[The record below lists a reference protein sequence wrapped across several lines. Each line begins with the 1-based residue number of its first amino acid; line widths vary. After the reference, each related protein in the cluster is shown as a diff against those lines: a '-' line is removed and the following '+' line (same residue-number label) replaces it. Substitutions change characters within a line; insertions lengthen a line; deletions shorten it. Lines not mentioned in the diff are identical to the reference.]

1 MTAGLRA
8 IWWIFLKETVDN
20 LRDRRS
26 LFMALIYPFIGAL
39 LLGLMLSFVG
49 GMLRGQ
55 QSGGG
60 GGSLAI
66 AVDGV
71 ERAPDLI
78 AHLRAQGTRILP
90 PPADLVAAVRSGQVD
105 AVLVVPPDYAAVL
118 AEGRTAELKMVINAT
133 RLSTVIT
140 VARIAQQVREHG
152 ASIGAE
158 RLAARGLPPTLAA
171 PIEVENVNVGRTR
184 SLAGFFLNMMPPF
197 IIFTIFVGGVYL
209 AIDSTA
215 GERER
220 GSLEPLLAN
229 PVPRWQ
235 IMAGKAAAT
244 LAFTSIAVA
253 LQLAA
258 FKAMFELVT
267 AGDYGIRVNPGIGAF
282 LLVFVITVPLMAFAV
297 SIQMIIT
304 TACRTYKETQTY
316 LGLLPLLPSLP
327 GMILVFVPVGT
338 KLWMLLLPTFG
349 QILLIGRLVRQ
360 EPVAWQEVLI
370 ASGST
375 GLAAALLLAL
385 AARLYQR
392 DQLLFGG

>member
-1 MTAGLRA
+1 MSGLAGV
-8 IWWIFLKETVDN
+8 WWVFVKESVDN

-39 LLGLMLSFVG
+39 LLGLMLNFVG

-55 QSGGG
+55 GDSR
-60 GGSLAI
+60 LAI
-66 AVDGV
+66 AVDGAD
-71 ERAPDLI
+71 RAPDLI
-78 AHLRAQGTRILP
+78 AYLEGRGTVVLP
-90 PPADLVAAVRSGQVD
+90 PPDEVVASVRRGRVD
-105 AVLVVPPDYAAVL
+105 AVLLIPPDYAAAI
-118 AEGRTAELKMVINAT
+118 AEGRPAEVKMVINAT

-140 VARIAQQVREHG
+140 VSRIAQQVRDYG
-152 ASIGAE
+152 AILGTA
-158 RLAARGLPPTLAA
+158 RLTARGLPPTLANA
-171 PIEVENVNVGRTR
+171 IEVANVNVGRTR
-184 SLAGFFLNMMPPF
+184 SLAGFFLNMLPPF

-244 LAFTSIAVA
+244 LAFTAVA
-253 LQLAA
+253 VVLQLAA
-258 FKAMFELVT
+258 FKGMFELVN
-267 AGDYGIRVNPGIGAF
+267 AGDYGIRVNPGLGAF
-282 LLVFVITVPLMAFAV
+282 GLVFALAMPLMAFAV

-327 GMILVFVPVGT
+327 GMILVFVPIGT

-349 QILLIGRLVRQ
+349 QILLIGRLMRQ
-360 EPVAWQEVLI
+360 EPVAWWEVLV

-375 GLAAALLLAL
+375 GLAAALLLYV